1 MIPQEDIV
9 QSQAINSEKI
19 QTLRELG
26 VISQEEV
33 PVTVGDVLYA
43 ENVITKQRRIINNAP
58 ASITESKRILKG

>member
-1 MIPQEDIV
+1 M

-33 PVTVGDVLYA
+33 PFTVGDVLYA